1 MTKTSAKKLIVVTG
15 PTATGKT
22 RLAACA
28 AARCNGEII
37 SADSRQVFRGMDI
50 GSGKDLSDYVV
61 NGVEVPY
68 HLVNIAD
75 PGYEYSV
82 FEFQQDFWKMYSQ
95 IIKTGKQPFLCGGT
109 GMYIESVLKGYRF
122 TKAEVNTSL
131 REKLQ
136 DYTHP
141 QLEAILTNFRPLHN
155 STDTTDRARLIRAIE
170 IEVAQKEAQTLP
182 SDSHLFRPKIF
193 ALHFER
199 PELRRRITQ
208 RLEQRLQNG
217 MLEEISKLL
226 SGGVKPEQLKFY
238 GLEYR
243 YATQYVAG
251 EISYKQMFGALNTA
265 IHQFSKRQMTWFR
278 RMERQGMHIHWLD
291 GTLPMEEKIDLVLEK
306 L

>member
-1 MTKTSAKKLIVVTG
+1 MTKTQSKKLVVVTG

-22 RLAACA
+22 RLAACI

-61 NGVEVPY
+61 EGVEVPY

-82 FEFQQDFWKMYSQ
+82 FEFQHDFWKIYSQ
-95 IIKTGKQPFLCGGT
+95 IIKKGKQPFLCGGT
-109 GMYIESVLKGYRF
+109 GLYIEAVLKGYRF
-122 TKAEVNTSL
+122 SKADVNTSL

-136 DYTHP
+136 HYTHP
-141 QLEAILTNFRPLHN
+141 QLEAMLTSFRPLHN

-170 IEVAQKEAQTLP
+170 IEVAQKEVKTLP
-182 SDSHLFRPKIF
+182 NDSYLLRPEIF
-193 ALHFER
+193 ALHFDR
-199 PELRRRITQ
+199 LELRRRITQ

-243 YATQYVAG
+243 YATKYVVG
-251 EISYKQMFGALNTA
+251 EISYKQMFDALNTA

-291 GTLPMEEKIDLVLEK
+291 GILPMEEKIALVLEK